1 MKALIAFSDSENMMA
16 VCSALAETDL
26 DLELC
31 STISDLHTHLKQD
44 TRIDLVFCQARLADG
59 TFRELLRIIDSFQ
72 TRPAVVVCSDFY
84 DKGTYI
90 EAMSLGA
97 FDYLAF
103 PYRKAE
109 VEWVVGNAEH
119 GSSIHRHSLQPGTAP
134 SAHPSSTIHA

>member
-16 VCSALAETDL
+16 VCSALTETDV

-31 STISDLHTHLKQD
+31 STISDLRAHLKQD
-44 TRIDLVFCQARLADG
+44 RIDLVFCQARFEDG
-59 TFRELLRIIDSFQ
+59 TFRDLLRLVDSFQ
-72 TRPAVVVCSDFY
+72 TGVAVVVCSDFY

-103 PYRKAE
+103 PYRKSE
-109 VEWVVGNAEH
+109 VEWVIGNAEH
-119 GSSIHRHSLQPGTAP
+119 GSSMHRHSLQAGTEP
-134 SAHPSSTIHA
+134 SAHSSSPAHA

>member
-1 MKALIAFSDSENMMA
+1 MKALIAFSDSDKMMA
-16 VCSALAETDL
+16 VCSALGETEL

-31 STISDLHTHLKQD
+31 STMSELSARLKQD
-44 TRIDLVFCQARLADG
+44 RIDLVFCQARLADG
-59 TFRELLRIIDSFQ
+59 TFRDLLRILDSFQ
-72 TRPAVVVCSDFY
+72 TPAAVVVCSDFY

-103 PYRKAE
+103 PYSKSE

-119 GSSIHRHSLQPGTAP
+119 GSSMRRHSLQARTEP
-134 SAHPSSTIHA
+134 SAHTSSPAQA